1 MTPNIAY
8 EYISRRMKDLGIT
21 DYYLQFKQYALDPEE
36 VKPIDA
42 YNQFFVLTHEVAEV
56 SITSDFGLYDLSDP
70 NINEHSYEHQ
80 GAITITNNS
89 QGRAFVRFIQVIPKN

>member
-1 MTPNIAY
+1 MTPDIAH
-8 EYISRRMKDLGIT
+8 EYVSRRMKDLGVA
-21 DYYLQFKQYALDPEE
+21 DYYLQLKHYALDPGE
-36 VKPIDA
+36 VKSIDA
-42 YNQFFVLTHEVAEV
+42 YSQFFVLTHEVADI

-89 QGRAFVRFIQVIPKN
+89 QARVFVRFIQVIPKN